1 MKISK
6 KLMSLLLVAMLLV
19 TAIPFQAMAAEPN
32 IWVNGTGYTNNDREL
47 SADEMVSYAMAY
59 FEATGAFDPLDD
71 AGKAAARAEITT
83 EVNNLKM
90 FPLVLPL
97 SKTISIEI
105 MDENFDISSTDPK
118 ADDGDDNVDVIVPPV
133 TDPEEDGDE
142 DGYYTVTI
150 DYTEGSEGEPARKYE
165 MVEGQKFGDRLPA
178 NPKRNGMTFKY
189 WYYADTKVA
198 VDSDS
203 LFDPANG
210 TVIKAKWEMKGLFL
224 TLDENRQGEEY
235 VNYGVTVYQGE
246 AIYAK
251 VSKFHPERKGYVFMG
266 WYLNGKKIVAD
277 TIYDLGDSATAYAKW
292 EKESD
297 VPGVPNPNEKDGK
310 VYLEIYANGKT
321 GDLVKR
327 VDITSYAKDGKIT
340 REEVEKVAKKYV
352 KAQAGKKLSFDGI
365 FDEESWFWYTR
376 DPETDGAASIEVDLW
391 SDHYI
396 FVMVNNVKATTNADT
411 TNPKTGDFMLTGA
424 LTMMAISSISAAAV
438 YLTGKKRK

>member
-19 TAIPFQAMAAEPN
+19 TAIPFQAFAAEGEATAYTVKVGCFASHHDTLIETCGTVELTAEEIEEYKEWGADAELAHDILDMAGSVHADKAVDGN
-32 IWVNGTGYTNNDREL
+32 IHSIIFGYNGKSEIVVWLKDCGNATGNGPTGDPSNPEQGGTTTACTLTIVDGASVEKKNAYVGQAYSDFVGVRAAAGYKFLGWKSESYGGFIDITKDLIREDDTITATWAPATKYHITYDLDHNDKNDD
-47 SADEMVSYAMAY
+47 SVAMAGITVSY
-59 FEATGAFDPLDD
+59 
-71 AGKAAARAEITT
+71 
-83 EVNNLKM
+83 
-90 FPLVLPL
+90 
-97 SKTISIEI
+97 
-105 MDENFDISSTDPK
+105 
-118 ADDGDDNVDVIVPPV
+118 
-133 TDPEEDGDE
+133 
-142 DGYYTVTI
+142 
-150 DYTEGSEGEPARKYE
+150 GEH
-165 MVEGQKFGDRLPA
+165 
-178 NPKRNGMTFKY
+178 
-189 WYYADTKVA
+189 
-198 VDSDS
+198 
-203 LFDPANG
+203 
-210 TVIKAKWEMKGLFL
+210 
-224 TLDENRQGEEY
+224 
-235 VNYGVTVYQGE
+235 
-246 AIYAK
+246 IYDK
-251 VSKFHPERKGYVFMG
+251 LYSYIPTREGYVFMG
-266 WYLNGKKIVAD
+266 WKINGSVITEKNDEFLWQSDVV
-277 TIYDLGDSATAYAKW
+277 AYAKW
-292 EKESD
+292 AKESD

-365 FDEESWFWYTR
+365 FDEESWYWYSN